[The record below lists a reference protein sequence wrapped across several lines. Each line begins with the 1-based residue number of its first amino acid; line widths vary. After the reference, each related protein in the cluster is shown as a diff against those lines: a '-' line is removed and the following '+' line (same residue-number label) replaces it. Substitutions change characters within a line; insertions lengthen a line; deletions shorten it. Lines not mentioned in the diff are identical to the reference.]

1 MKTVIFWGV
10 FGIFSLLF
18 QGAKTAAG
26 ENDTSQKQT
35 GQTNENPE
43 NAGAPA
49 SDNTSKNPNGQVKT
63 FHEVADEIYRRK
75 IVAIEKNGAVMK
87 WGIFGVLGGSLVVTL
102 CDYPS
107 AIWAALGL
115 GVSIAGIGCYCAFKN
130 IKEKGDPPYGWD
142 PYRWKR

>member
-1 MKTVIFWGV
+1 MKTVIFLGV

-26 ENDTSQKQT
+26 ENDTSQEQT
-35 GQTNENPE
+35 GQTGKESQK

-49 SDNTSKNPNGQVKT
+49 PDDTSENPNGRVRT
-63 FHEVADEIYRRK
+63 FHELADEIYRKK

-87 WGIFGVLGGSLVVTL
+87 WGIFGGLGGSLVMTL

-107 AIWAALGL
+107 ATWAALGL
-115 GVSIAGIGCYCAFKN
+115 GVSIAGIGCYCAFKK
-130 IKEKGDPPYGWD
+130 IKKRGIDHPPL
-142 PYRWKR
+142 PL